1 MREWGMKT
9 ITDFARVAYKRERAA
24 CILHTAFKERK
35 ERTRTYNYIKII
47 NTNNV
52 YVAITI

>member
-1 MREWGMKT
+1 MKT

>member
-1 MREWGMKT
+1 MKT

-35 ERTRTYNYIKII
+35 ERIHMHSYIKII

-52 YVAITI
+52 YIAIAT